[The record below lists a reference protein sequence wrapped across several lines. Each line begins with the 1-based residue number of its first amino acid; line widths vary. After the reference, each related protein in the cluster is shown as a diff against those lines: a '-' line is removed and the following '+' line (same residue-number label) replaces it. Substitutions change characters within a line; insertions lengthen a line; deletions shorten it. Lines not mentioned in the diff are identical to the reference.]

1 MAPHNYADC
10 VGNYCVAVLSGEVV
24 TSAACWYSTVW
35 LRVIQVR
42 RSIRWI
48 HWDRL
53 AKNQP
58 AEITTFQISEVQEA
72 PAFNGRRSFLTLRDQ
87 QSHTLRATGTDD
99 LGVTPGRG
107 GDANQERSPRA
118 REKNVSPENRP
129 ENRPERDAIPVI
141 SMHRD
146 AVDDVVEP
154 ADSATGSAKKK
165 PAKHG
170 KNRELQ
176 GSESGEGGIRTPGAS
191 FPAHRISNPAQSA
204 TLAPPL
210 AAHPQAS
217 YGDVAVTL

>member
-1 MAPHNYADC
+1 LKVAGIPYVDDAGLYADFH
-10 VGNYCVAVLSGEVV
+10 A
-24 TSAACWYSTVW
+24 
-35 LRVIQVR
+35 LRHSYISLITQGGVHPKLAQ
-42 RSIRWI
+42 
-48 HWDRL
+48 RL
-53 AKNQP
+53 ARHSDINLTMSRYSHTVMADE
-58 AEITTFQISEVQEA
+58 AEALEVLPEF
-72 PAFNGRRSFLTLRDQ
+72 PSMIRDNER

-99 LGVTPGRG
+99 LGVSPGQ
-107 GDANQERSPRA
+107 GDGQNPKRSSLSG
-118 REKNVSPENRP
+118 EKRVLP